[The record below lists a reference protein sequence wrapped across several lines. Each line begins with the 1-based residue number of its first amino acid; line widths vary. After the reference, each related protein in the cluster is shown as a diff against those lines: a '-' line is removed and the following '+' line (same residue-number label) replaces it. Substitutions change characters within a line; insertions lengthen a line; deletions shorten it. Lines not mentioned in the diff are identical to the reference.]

1 MQERHQGRVS
11 TRSGRLLGMAILWA
25 VASGLALS
33 AAEIKFIANPSV
45 KVSNLSTEELKQV
58 FLIKTNSLRDGSR
71 VEPVIGRGSPAYE
84 IFLKQYLGKNDSAL
98 TTYYL
103 SLVFTGKALMP
114 KLLTSDAEVIAYVT
128 KTKGTVG
135 YVVASAS
142 TPGLRAVTIK

>member
-1 MQERHQGRVS
+1 M
-11 TRSGRLLGMAILWA
+11 T
-25 VASGLALS
+25 

-45 KVSNLSTEELKQV
+45 KVAELTTEELKRV
-58 FLIKTNSLRDGSR
+58 FLIKTNSLRDGSH
-71 VEPVIGRGSPAYE
+71 VEPVIGQGSPAYE

-114 KLLTSDAEVIAYVT
+114 KLLASDAEVIAYVT

-135 YVVASAS
+135 YVIASAN
-142 TPGLRAVTIK
+142 TPGLRSMAIK

>member
-1 MQERHQGRVS
+1 ML
-11 TRSGRLLGMAILWA
+11 RSAIILAGVFGFGMT
-25 VASGLALS
+25 

-45 KVSNLSTEELKQV
+45 KVAELTTEELKRV
-58 FLIKTNSLRDGSR
+58 FLIKTNSLRDGSH
-71 VEPVIGRGSPAYE
+71 VEPVIGQGSPAYE

-114 KLLTSDAEVIAYVT
+114 KLLASDAEVIAYVT

-135 YVVASAS
+135 YVIASAN
-142 TPGLRAVTIK
+142 TPGLRSMAIK